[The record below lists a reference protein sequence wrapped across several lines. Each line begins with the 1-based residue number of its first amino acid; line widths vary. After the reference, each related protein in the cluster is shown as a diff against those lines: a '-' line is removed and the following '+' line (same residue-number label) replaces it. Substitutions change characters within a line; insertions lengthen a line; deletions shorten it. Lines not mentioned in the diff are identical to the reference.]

1 MNRPSIFRSAGR
13 EDGFTMIIALGVMFV
28 TSLLLAVVFVAAN
41 GDIGLTRTDTAQ
53 KKAYY
58 AAMAGISTYKY
69 HLASEPNYWKKCPTI
84 ANAKEEAVYV
94 PNTADE
100 KYKVVTLH
108 SEGHTEAECKT
119 GKQAAILQTTG
130 SAIGTFRIESTG
142 TAVEGTK
149 TTTRTLVATFTHPG
163 FINYVYLTNYEIL
176 DPAAQN
182 PEPTNCAHYYA
193 YRVEHNLTGTCGTIQ
208 FAPTDKVNG
217 PMHTNDAAAICAEG
231 TSKPVFGRNKE
242 DKVEMNGGHYG
253 AGGSCSDSPEIL
265 GEYTTKGPTLTP
277 PESDSELT
285 EAAETGYKLK
295 GRTYVELKA
304 SSPVNTIAVTNS
316 AGIKEPTKNFPSNG
330 VVYVENNGSCP
341 IKYSPFGTNY
351 TGDTNCGNVYV
362 KGEYSE
368 SLTIAA
374 ANDVV
379 INGNLTTSHESSGKP
394 TGSATLGLIATN
406 FVRIYHPVAKTYTAA
421 LEKPQEAYSTPG
433 TTKIVNSG
441 RYAPA
446 STYNTARKVGTGGQ
460 KKTCSPSS
468 EWEYISSLSGEEKCA
483 GTICT
488 SGGTYVAGEG
498 KCVKCTGTD
507 PYFASEK
514 KCGNITC
521 GTGEFYLTG
530 EYKCASCAQNEYFLT
545 SKKECLTSTCSSNY
559 TYAGEGKCEGCPTGE
574 TYLASEKKCAK
585 CASNDTYASEGKC
598 EYQNTSSGCD
608 AENTEPLEPTIDAA
622 ILSTAHSFIV
632 DNFKCGKHIGNLN
645 VWGSIAQF
653 WRGPVGTGGTSGSG
667 YTKNYNYDDRLQTLQ
682 PPDFLA
688 PTSSSL
694 KLSRI
699 TEVKNGYTG

>member
-1 MNRPSIFRSAGR
+1 
-13 EDGFTMIIALGVMFV
+13 MIIALGVMFV
-28 TSLLLAVVFVAAN
+28 TSLILAAVFVAAN

-58 AAMAGISTYKY
+58 AALAGISTYKY
-69 HLASEPNYWKKCPTI
+69 HLASKSDYWKSCPTI
-84 ANAKEEAVYV
+84 ANENGESVYV
-94 PNTADE
+94 PGTTDE

-108 SEGHTEAECKT
+108 STEHTEAECKS

-142 TAVEGTK
+142 TAVEGSK

-182 PEPTNCAHYYA
+182 PEPTECAHYYA

-231 TSKPVFGRNKE
+231 SKPVFGRSKE
-242 DKVEMNGGHYG
+242 DKIEMNGGHYG
-253 AGGSCSDSPEIL
+253 AGGSCSNSPEIL
-265 GEYTTKGPTLTP
+265 GEYTEKGPTLTP
-277 PESDSELT
+277 PESDSELI
-285 EAAETGYKLK
+285 EAAESAYKFK
-295 GRTYVELKA
+295 GKTYLELKA
-304 SSPVNTIAVTNS
+304 GTPNTLSVINNKGEQLA
-316 AGIKEPTKNFPSNG
+316 TKNFPSNG

-341 IKYSPFGTNY
+341 IKYSPYGTNY
-351 TGDTNCGNVYV
+351 TGDANCGNVYV

-374 ANDVV
+374 ANDL
-379 INGNLTTSHESSGKP
+379 IIDGSLTTSHESSGKP

-421 LEKPQEAYSTPG
+421 LEKTQEANSTPG

-441 RYAPA
+441 RYAPT
-446 STYNTARKVGTGGQ
+446 STYNTARKIGTGGQ
-460 KKTCSPSS
+460 KKTCTPSS
-468 EWEYISSLSGEEKCA
+468 EWEYISSLPGEEKC
-483 GTICT
+483 GGIICT
-488 SGGTYVAGEG
+488 SGGTYMTGEG
-498 KCVKCTGTD
+498 KCAKCTGTD

-514 KCGNITC
+514 KCGNTTC

-530 EYKCASCAQNEYFLT
+530 EYKCASCAQGEFFLS
-545 SKKECLTSTCSSNY
+545 SKKECLTSTCSSGY
-559 TYAGEGKCEGCPTGE
+559 TYVGEGKCEGCPTGE
-574 TYLASEKKCAK
+574 TYLSSEKKCAK

-632 DNFKCGKHIGNLN
+632 DNFKCGKHLGNLN

-653 WRGPVGTGGTSGSG
+653 WRGPVGTGGGSGTG